1 MDFHPVDPQH
11 PALTFRAA
19 DPATSSATPIGRWHR
34 KASDISL
41 IIVKVSAFLA
51 STSLMALGAPF
62 LFFLA
67 LSGGDAVM
75 LFALVADLA
84 EHFLAADHA
93 RQAAFLGEIRLV
105 LIGMAA
111 LLAAIR
117 LPGFLINLARDLSGE
132 KV

>member
-1 MDFHPVDPQH
+1 
-11 PALTFRAA
+11 
-19 DPATSSATPIGRWHR
+19 
-34 KASDISL
+34 
-41 IIVKVSAFLA
+41 
-51 STSLMALGAPF
+51 MALGAPF

-67 LSGGDAVM
+67 ISGGDAVM

-93 RQAAFLGEIRLV
+93 RQAAFLGEARLV
-105 LIGMAA
+105 LIGVAT

-117 LPGFLINLARDLSGE
+117 LPGFLMDLARDLSGE

>member
-1 MDFHPVDPQH
+1 MERHPVDPQH

-19 DPATSSATPIGRWHR
+19 GPATSSATPIERWQR
-34 KASDISL
+34 KASDICHITLKTS
-41 IIVKVSAFLA
+41 SFLA
-51 STSLMALGAPF
+51 SSCLMALGAPF

-67 LSGGDAVM
+67 LSGGDAIM

-93 RQAAFLGEIRLV
+93 RQAAFLGEVRLV
-105 LIGMAA
+105 LIGMTT

-117 LPGFLINLARDLSGE
+117 LPGFLVDLARDLSGE
-132 KV
+132 KA